1 MKEINPLNCLLTTGK
16 IAATKKVTPRSS
28 GVIVYNNF
36 IWPGITYSNIELP
49 DDEAVPTKI
58 RLRVEECAEAVLNVR
73 ECYANSTL
81 ADMYNPDNEWMF
93 PDLIQAHHELE
104 AAYGVDFQRDEEK
117 IVAHLFKLYA
127 ELTNDSN

>member
-49 DDEAVPTKI
+49 DDEAVPTEI

-73 ECYANSTL
+73 ECYAK
-81 ADMYNPDNEWMF
+81 
-93 PDLIQAHHELE
+93 
-104 AAYGVDFQRDEEK
+104 R
-117 IVAHLFKLYA
+117 
-127 ELTNDSN
+127 